1 MNKTQLIA
9 AVTDELN
16 GAFQGEDAEWTKAE
30 VKDALE
36 AFERVVVASCQ
47 QGEPV
52 MLSGF
57 VKFARVDRPARMGR
71 NPATGESIKIAAKSV
86 AKVTALKG
94 FKDAVLS
101 APKARRKK

>member
-9 AVTDELN
+9 AIHDEL
-16 GAFQGEDAEWTKAE
+16 GSDDWKKGD
-30 VKDALE
+30 VKDCLE
-36 AFERVVVASCQ
+36 AFEAVVVESCKA
-47 QGEPV
+47 GEPV

-57 VKFARVDRPARMGR
+57 VKFARVDRPARIGR
-71 NPATGESIKIAAKSV
+71 NPATGESIKIKAKSV

-101 APKARRKK
+101 APVRKAKSKK